1 MASPPYHHSLSAIS
15 PPYPPHS
22 PLPQPL
28 KRRQSDM
35 PKGPSTKRRKASM
48 LSTTST
54 SSHPLRQTSF
64 PPRAAIKDE
73 RYSRSPSFDN
83 MSLVSGVSGTK
94 RKRGQKSKGHD
105 DTSSLIGGRAKSA
118 LSVGSGR
125 GATSKEINEDMEEE
139 EDTTLLDL
147 GVDMVVQTQEERK
160 KEQAR
165 KAMFVQALD
174 QAQTERYSAWMS
186 SRLPDAVVRRV
197 SIP

>member
-1 MASPPYHHSLSAIS
+1 
-15 PPYPPHS
+15 
-22 PLPQPL
+22 
-28 KRRQSDM
+28 
-35 PKGPSTKRRKASM
+35 M

-125 GATSKEINEDMEEE
+125 GAKRRATSKEINEDMEEE

>member
-1 MASPPYHHSLSAIS
+1 
-15 PPYPPHS
+15 
-22 PLPQPL
+22 
-28 KRRQSDM
+28 
-35 PKGPSTKRRKASM
+35 
-48 LSTTST
+48 
-54 SSHPLRQTSF
+54 
-64 PPRAAIKDE
+64 
-73 RYSRSPSFDN
+73 